1 MLRET
6 GERQVKNR
14 LVDVDFDHRMRYE
27 FAASLSKEGFH
38 IADIGCGIGYGSYTL
53 ACSTG
58 CASVTGIDIAEEAIS
73 YAKTYYQHP
82 KIIFSVDDITL
93 NQSEYREKFDLI
105 TAFEVVE
112 HVPNSLEF
120 LRCISQMLAVNGIVV
135 FTTPNEDVIP
145 YSPEMFKF
153 HVKHYTEKELSN
165 LLGAAGLEVIYR
177 FSQNG
182 TVIYGFPGNAFHMLV
197 CRKNGSTVV
206 PSKGTALNN
215 TPLNQAMACFE
226 RIDWLLEHVPQENTG
241 TLMAQLKNQLYDMN
255 PFRQEL
261 ISRKDAYLRKYM
273 PQTCRDNPN
282 FVDPIEELSPG
293 DVVSQAFICHKP
305 GLCGIEILPALYGT
319 EFTGL
324 LIAILYDDK
333 NSPCAM
339 GTFSQV
345 YDNQELLLSFAPYM
359 TSKGKTFRLELSLA
373 ELSAD
378 SRISFYKTGEQP
390 DCHLF
395 RNEVQIPF
403 TLTYKL
409 LFY

>member
-1 MLRET
+1 MLQET

-27 FAASLSKEGFH
+27 FAASLSKEGLH

-58 CASVTGIDIAEEAIS
+58 CNSVTGIDIAEEAIS
-73 YAKTYYQHP
+73 YAKIYYQHP
-82 KIIFSVDDITL
+82 KIKFVVDDITL
-93 NQSEYREKFDLI
+93 NQIEYQGKFDLI

-120 LRCISQMLAVNGIVV
+120 LRCISQMLTVDGIVV

-153 HVKHYTEKELSN
+153 HVKHYTEKDLSA
-165 LLGAAGLEVIYR
+165 LLEISGLEVIYH

-182 TVIYGFPGNAFHMLV
+182 TIIYGFPGNAFHVLI
-197 CRKNGSTVV
+197 CRKNGSKVL
-206 PSKGTALNN
+206 PSKGTALDN
-215 TPLNQAMACFE
+215 THLNQAMACFE
-226 RIDWLLEHVPQENTG
+226 RINWLLDHVPQENTG
-241 TLMAQLKNQLYDMN
+241 TLMGQLKNQLYNMN

-261 ISRKDAYLRKYM
+261 ISHKDAYLRKYM

-282 FVDPIEELSPG
+282 FVDLIEELNPG
-293 DVVSQAFICHKP
+293 DVVSQTFICYKP
-305 GLCGIEILPALYGT
+305 GLCGIEILPALYCT

-324 LIAILYDDK
+324 LIAILYDDE
-333 NSPCAM
+333 NNPCAM

-359 TSKGKTFRLELSLA
+359 DSKDKTFRLELSLA
-373 ELSAD
+373 ELSVG
-378 SRISFYKTGEQP
+378 SRISFYKTKEQA
-390 DCHLF
+390 DCYLF
-395 RNEVQIPF
+395 CNEVRIPS